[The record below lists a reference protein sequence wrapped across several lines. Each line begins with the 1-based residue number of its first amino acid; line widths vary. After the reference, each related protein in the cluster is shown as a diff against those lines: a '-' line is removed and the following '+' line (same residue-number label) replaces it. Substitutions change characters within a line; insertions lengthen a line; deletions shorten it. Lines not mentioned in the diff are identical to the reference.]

1 VQDVVHDEHLAQDH
15 WWFRARRSI
24 FDRVL
29 DEQLPGGRAP
39 RILDLGP
46 GSGVNLP
53 VLGARGRVTA
63 LDLSQ
68 VSLGRCLAAGAPDC
82 VLADATRAPFAD
94 ASFDLVCA
102 LDVLEHIDD
111 DAGALAQIERVLA
124 PGGLFLFSVPAFG
137 FLWGRQDVLSHH
149 KRRYAKAELAE
160 RVRAAGLEIQHL
172 TYFNTLLFPPIA
184 AVRLAMRPLLA
195 RSVAK
200 GGSDLSVKLPLGLD
214 SVLYHSFA
222 CERGWVTRRS
232 LPFGV
237 SMLGWAR
244 KRGAGAGRGDAGA
257 ERDARPGS
265 DARPGRDASSERDA
279 SPERDPAV
287 TEPRD
292 GGRGTASS
300 ATNGAT
306 NNALRS

>member
-1 VQDVVHDEHLAQDH
+1 MQDVVHSEHLDSDH
-15 WWFRARRSI
+15 WWFRARRRI
-24 FDRVL
+24 FERVL
-29 DEQLPGGRAP
+29 DEQLPGGRAA

-53 VLGARGRVTA
+53 VLGERGRVTA
-63 LDLSQ
+63 LDLSE
-68 VSLGRCLAAGAPDC
+68 VSLARCKRAGAPDC
-82 VLADATRAPFAD
+82 VLADATRPPFAE

-111 DAGALAQIERVLA
+111 DEAALAGVRRVLA
-124 PGGLFLFSVPAFG
+124 PDGLFLFSVPAFP

-149 KRRYAKAELAE
+149 KRRYRKLQLKE
-160 RVRAAGLEIQHL
+160 RVEAAGLRVEHL

-184 AVRLAMRPLLA
+184 AVRFMMRPLLA

-214 SVLYHSFA
+214 GLLYHSFA
-222 CERGWVTRRS
+222 CERAWVSRRT

-244 KRGAGAGRGDAGA
+244 RADRKRAARA
-257 ERDARPGS
+257 EG
-265 DARPGRDASSERDA
+265 E
-279 SPERDPAV
+279 
-287 TEPRD
+287 
-292 GGRGTASS
+292 
-300 ATNGAT
+300 
-306 NNALRS
+306 

>member
-1 VQDVVHDEHLAQDH
+1 MQDVVHNEHLEQDH

-24 FDRVL
+24 FTRVL

-53 VLGARGRVTA
+53 ILAPRGRVTA
-63 LDLSQ
+63 LDLSD
-68 VSLGRCLAAGAPDC
+68 VSLARCRAAGDNDQ
-82 VLADATRAPFAD
+82 VLADATVAPFK
-94 ASFDLVCA
+94 SNTFDLVCA

-111 DAGALAQIERVLA
+111 DRAALVQIERVLR

-149 KRRYAKAELAE
+149 KRRYAKSELRQ
-160 RVRAAGLEIQHL
+160 RVTATGLEIEHL

-184 AVRLAMRPLLA
+184 AVRVLMRPMLE

-214 SVLYHSFA
+214 QVLYQSFA
-222 CERGWVTRRS
+222 CERGWVTRHS

-244 KRGAGAGRGDAGA
+244 KRADAGDAGGA
-257 ERDARPGS
+257 AASANGSAR
-265 DARPGRDASSERDA
+265 
-279 SPERDPAV
+279 
-287 TEPRD
+287 
-292 GGRGTASS
+292 
-300 ATNGAT
+300 
-306 NNALRS
+306 

>member
-1 VQDVVHDEHLAQDH
+1 MQDVVHDEHLAQDH

-29 DEQLPGGRAP
+29 DEQLPAGKAP

-53 VLGARGRVTA
+53 VLGKRGRVTA

-68 VSLGRCLAAGAPDC
+68 VSLGRCLDAGAPDC
-82 VLADATRAPFAD
+82 VLADATRAPFGD
-94 ASFDLVCA
+94 GTFDLVCA

-111 DAGALAQIERVLA
+111 DAGALTQIERVLA

-149 KRRYAKAELAE
+149 KRRYGKGQLAE
-160 RVRAAGLEIQHL
+160 RIRAAGLEIEHL
-172 TYFNTLLFPPIA
+172 THFNTLLFPPIA

-244 KRGAGAGRGDAGA
+244 KRSGASGAAGSTSSAGTGSASRAGTGNATGAVVQSGSSAGSSAGAGPDSTDGNKATGTDGA
-257 ERDARPGS
+257 S
-265 DARPGRDASSERDA
+265 AS
-279 SPERDPAV
+279 
-287 TEPRD
+287 
-292 GGRGTASS
+292 
-300 ATNGAT
+300 
-306 NNALRS
+306 

>member
-1 VQDVVHDEHLAQDH
+1 VQDVVHNEHLEQDH

-24 FDRVL
+24 FTRVL

-53 VLGARGRVTA
+53 ILAPRGRVTA
-63 LDLSQ
+63 LDLSD
-68 VSLGRCLAAGAPDC
+68 VSLARCRAAGDNDQ
-82 VLADATRAPFAD
+82 VLADATVAPFK
-94 ASFDLVCA
+94 SNTFDLVCA

-111 DAGALAQIERVLA
+111 DRAALVQIERVLR

-149 KRRYAKAELAE
+149 KRRYAKSELRE
-160 RVRAAGLEIQHL
+160 RVTATGLEIEHL

-184 AVRLAMRPLLA
+184 AVRVLMRPMLE

-214 SVLYHSFA
+214 QVLYQSFA
-222 CERGWVTRRS
+222 CERGWVTRHS

-244 KRGAGAGRGDAGA
+244 KRADAGDAG
-257 ERDARPGS
+257 DAGGAAASANGS
-265 DARPGRDASSERDA
+265 AR
-279 SPERDPAV
+279 
-287 TEPRD
+287 
-292 GGRGTASS
+292 
-300 ATNGAT
+300 
-306 NNALRS
+306 